1 MGVTESKEY
10 PSVERFYETLSMYLK
25 LDEPTKKEIHK
36 CAAKLYKKLSLSH
49 PVTVHSEL
57 VCYILAMKQLFAY
70 DVPTADKYIKRAL
83 ELSGIDTKDFYK
95 DELRILLLYP
105 NLCDDIGKRHPRLAA
120 EVDEKNIIKEELGI
134 KRKSKKSKKSKKT
147 KKSRT
152 KNKKSQKSKKSK
164 KRHHKK

>member
-49 PVTVHSEL
+49 HVTVHSEL

-70 DVPTADKYIKRAL
+70 DVPTADKYIKKAL
-83 ELSGIDTKDFYK
+83 TLSGIDTKDFYK

-120 EVDEKNIIKEELGI
+120 EVDEENIIKEELGI
-134 KRKSKKSKKSKKT
+134 KRKSKKKSKKSK
-147 KKSRT
+147 T
-152 KNKKSQKSKKSK
+152 KNKKSRKSR